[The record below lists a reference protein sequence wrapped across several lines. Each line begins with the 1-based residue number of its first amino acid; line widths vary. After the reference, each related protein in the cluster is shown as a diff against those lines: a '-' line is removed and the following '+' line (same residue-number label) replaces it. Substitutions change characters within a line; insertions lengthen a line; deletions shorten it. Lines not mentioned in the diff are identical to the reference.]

1 MTLSRRGFIRSAAV
15 AAGGLTAAATTMTPA
30 FAQRRSRVRWNM
42 PTSWPQGLLL
52 QDSATMFA
60 QKVAELTDGEFEIR
74 VRPAGELVPP
84 LEVFGAVQAGTVECG
99 HSWSAYLIGQNAA
112 LMLEAGIP
120 FGLTAE
126 QHAAWLRDAGGAE
139 MLDEVFSRFNVKSF
153 LVGDIGGQMMG
164 WFNKEINSLEDVR
177 GLRLR
182 IAGLGGQIFQDVG
195 VSVQLIPVGEM
206 LAGLERGVID
216 GAAGGTPTD
225 NVRLGLHRVAK
236 YWYYPGWNSPSA
248 AMSCYVNRDA
258 WAALP
263 DDFRQAFEIAAVATH
278 SAHVTHCQEAD
289 RRTIA
294 SLHVNNPEIEFRAL
308 PDDVMDAVERAAY
321 RHYERFAEEQADF
334 RRIFPE
340 WQRFTAEIRALQDMT
355 VHPLNAHRLRSS

>member
-1 MTLSRRGFIRSAAV
+1 MSLSRRRFISTAAV
-15 AAGGLTAAATTMTPA
+15 AGGLTAVSGLSPA
-30 FAQRRSRVRWNM
+30 LAQRRSRVRWNM

-112 LMLEAGIP
+112 MMLEAGIP

-139 MLDEVFSRFNVKSF
+139 MLDEVFARFNVKSF
-153 LVGDIGGQMMG
+153 LVGDIGAQMMG
-164 WFNKEINSLEDVR
+164 WFNKEINSLDDVR

-225 NVRLGLHRVAK
+225 NIRLGLHRVAK

-248 AMSCYVNRDA
+248 AMSCYVNRNA

-263 DDFRQAFEIAAVATH
+263 DDFQRAFETAALAAH

-294 SLHVNNPEIEFRAL
+294 TLKENNPEIEFRAL
-308 PDDVMDAVERAAY
+308 PEDVMDAVQRAAF
-321 RHYERFAEEQADF
+321 RHYERFAEEQEDF

-340 WQRFTAEIRALQDMT
+340 WQKFTAEVRALQDMT